1 MNIKENI
8 QSIDI
13 NEFAKK
19 QKNLKE
25 IFCENKY
32 NNLNLLCYSIN
43 MVANK
48 DGIVEAQKVDKVDK
62 ENYLTKFRIKE
73 ELSFYIVNILETEIT
88 KSQIK
93 IAIQKLKQCVIIYQ
107 SIDSL
112 VIERDEIKK
121 TQKFSKIKY
130 GKLIE
135 WQEEN

>member
-13 NEFAKK
+13 NKFAKK

-32 NNLNLLCYSIN
+32 NNLNLLHYSIN
-43 MVANK
+43 MVKNK
-48 DGIVEAQKVDKVDK
+48 DEMVKAQKVDKVDK

-93 IAIQKLKQCVIIYQ
+93 IAIKKLKQCVIIYQ

-112 VIERDEIKK
+112 VIERDEIEK
-121 TQKFSKIKY
+121 TQKFSKNGHEESTK
-130 GKLIE
+130 